1 MLSRFR
7 LLGGLLVLCS
17 VSAVQAQPGKQP
29 GGGGFRPPEMPRAGD
44 ILGGFLQDILK
55 LDADQKKQLSELQKD
70 VDTKLAKIL
79 NDEQKK
85 SLENMRTGKGFG
97 FGPPG
102 FGPGGGGP
110 GGTPPGGTPGG
121 PPPKMGFGG
130 PGFGGP
136 GFGGAENV
144 QKKIGATDEE
154 WKVIGPKLQ
163 KVTAARR
170 AISGEAGPGT
180 AVAQAQAELK
190 SVLDDPK
197 HAKTD
202 VEEKIAAVRKARE
215 RARSDLADAQRD
227 LIRLLTPAQQA
238 MMVGLGHL
246 D

>member
-7 LLGGLLVLCS
+7 VLGALAVLSCA
-17 VSAVQAQPGKQP
+17 SAIHAQPGKQP
-29 GGGGFRPPEMPRAGD
+29 GGGGGFQPPRAGD
-44 ILGGFLQDILK
+44 ILAGFLQDMLK
-55 LDADQKKQLSELQKD
+55 LDADQKKQLGELQKD
-70 VDTKLAKIL
+70 VDAKLAKIL

-102 FGPGGGGP
+102 FGPPGGGGP
-110 GGTPPGGTPGG
+110 GGNPPGGTPGG

-130 PGFGGP
+130 PGFGGF
-136 GFGGAENV
+136 GFSTPDNA

-170 AISGEAGPGT
+170 AASGEAGPGT

-190 SVLDDPK
+190 AVLDDPK
-197 HAKTD
+197 HAKAD

-215 RARSDLADAQRD
+215 QARADLADAQRD